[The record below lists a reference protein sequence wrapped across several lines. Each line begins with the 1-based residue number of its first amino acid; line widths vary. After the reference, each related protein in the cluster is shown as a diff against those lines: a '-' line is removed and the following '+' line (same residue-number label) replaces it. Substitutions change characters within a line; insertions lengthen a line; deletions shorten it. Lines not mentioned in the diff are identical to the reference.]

1 MYFLAAKMIEK
12 MSVNN
17 RGKLNITSSNIFC
30 VLDLCTDETNL
41 APSKLYKTKS
51 F

>member
-17 RGKLNITSSNIFC
+17 RGKLNITSSNILVC
-30 VLDLCTDETNL
+30 LICGQ
-41 APSKLYKTKS
+41 TKQI
-51 F
+51 